1 MGSTVPPPELAFEAV
16 NLESIADPGLRRC
29 FAELLNLVQ
38 TQATEIR
45 ALRAENQRL
54 RDEIARLK
62 GEQGRP
68 HFPGRSKSDKSPGS
82 TNHSSEKERKK
93 PGKWRKE
100 GKVVHVD
107 REEKCAI
114 DRSALPADAEF
125 KGYTPFV
132 VQDVLFRTDNVLFSR
147 EKFYSPSEGKAYL
160 APLPAGYDGGEFGPG
175 LISYVLTQYFIA
187 NTSGPKILEILRD
200 RGIVMSEGQLSN
212 ILTRKHE
219 KFHQEKAEVFAAGI
233 ESAPWQ
239 QLDDTITRIDGVAH
253 HCHVLGNVLYSTFTT
268 LPGKDR
274 ISILDV
280 LRGGAE
286 RAFLYNDMARVLAET
301 FGVSSGILEQL
312 EPLSLC
318 LGLGESKFRQAIRR
332 HAPRINKRQLEWVL
346 QASAIAEYHNQ
357 DAIPVIRSVLTDD
370 ARQFRGLVEE
380 HALCWI
386 HEGRHYK
393 KLTPVLRVFQEAK
406 EEFLDTFWEFYRQ
419 LLAYREAPSTYKA
432 KRLERKFDKLFSSVT
447 PYDELNE
454 RIALTKAKK
463 SELLLVLKHPE
474 LPLHNND
481 SELSARQRVRKR
493 DVSFGPRSSAGA
505 RCWDT
510 FQSLVATAKK
520 LGINAYEYI
529 EDRVRGTARVPRLA
543 AVITERAAA
552 LGLGASWESRTLPR
566 PSS

>member
-1 MGSTVPPPELAFEAV
+1 MGSTVPAPDLAFEAV

-29 FAELLNLVQ
+29 FAQLLNLVEV
-38 TQATEIR
+38 QATEIR
-45 ALRAENQRL
+45 VLRAENQRL

-82 TNHSSEKERKK
+82 GKHSSEKERKEPK
-93 PGKWRKE
+93 KWRKE
-100 GKVVHVD
+100 GKLIPVD
-107 REEKCAI
+107 REETCTV
-114 DRSALPADAEF
+114 DQSALPDDAEF
-125 KGYTPFV
+125 KGHTRFV
-132 VQDVLFRTDNVLFSR
+132 VQDVLFRTDNVLFYR
-147 EKFYSPSEGKAYL
+147 EKFYSPSEGKTYL

-187 NTSGPKILEILRD
+187 NTSGPKILEMLRN
-200 RGIVMSEGQLSN
+200 RGIILSEGQLSN
-212 ILTRKHE
+212 ILTKEHE

-233 ESAPWQ
+233 ESTPWQ
-239 QLDDTITRIDGVAH
+239 QIDDTITRIDGVAH
-253 HCHVLGNVLYSTFTT
+253 HCHVLGNVLYSIFAT

-274 ISILDV
+274 LSVLDV
-280 LRGGAE
+280 LRGGAG

-301 FGVSSGILEQL
+301 FGVSGSILEQL

-318 LGLGESKFRQAIRR
+318 LELGESKFRQAIRR
-332 HAPRINKRQLEWVL
+332 CAPGINERQLEWVL
-346 QASAIAEYHNQ
+346 QASAIAEYHDQ

-370 ARQFRGLVEE
+370 ARQFRWLVEE

-386 HEGRHYK
+386 HEGRHFK
-393 KLTPVLRVFQEAK
+393 KLTPVLRVFQEAR
-406 EEFLDTFWEFYRQ
+406 EEFLGKFWDFYRQ
-419 LLAYREAPSTYKA
+419 LRAYRETPTAYKA
-432 KRLERKFDKLFSSVT
+432 KRLERKFDKLFNTVT
-447 PYDELNE
+447 PYVELNE
-454 RIALTKAKK
+454 RIALTRAKK

-529 EDRVRGTARVPRLA
+529 EDRVRDAGRVPRLA
-543 AVITERAAA
+543 AVIAERAAA
-552 LGLGASWESRTLPR
+552 LNLGASWQSWPLPR